1 MKAKREQQDEPFDAE
16 RFNKELDLKVQRLLA
31 ETIHGWHDCGNAQC
45 RREHRCASKRFECI
59 AKWRSTLPPLSLE
72 EAEARMQDFRISLEA
87 RKRLGGESVTAK
99 QLTKAIR
106 KEKAA
111 RRAAMSPQGGGKA
124 APVVEETPLAPE
136 KQERINR
143 AWNEYV
149 AEQDRAREPGPRI
162 TQL

>member
-1 MKAKREQQDEPFDAE
+1 
-16 RFNKELDLKVQRLLA
+16 
-31 ETIHGWHDCGNAQC
+31 
-45 RREHRCASKRFECI
+45 
-59 AKWRSTLPPLSLE
+59 
-72 EAEARMQDFRISLEA
+72 MQDFRISLEA